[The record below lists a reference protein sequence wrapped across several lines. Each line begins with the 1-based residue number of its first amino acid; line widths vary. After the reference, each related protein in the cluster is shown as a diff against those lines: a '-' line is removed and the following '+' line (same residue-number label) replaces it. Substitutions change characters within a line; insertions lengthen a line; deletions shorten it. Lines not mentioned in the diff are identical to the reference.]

1 MNTVVSSHGKDYSWI
16 YNGSIVRIYDRERN
30 NITSNDIYM
39 LVAYPKPK
47 ETTAGLILIMLSTGA
62 CYSTRPMDAGFDS
75 AKPALYVTRDTFATY
90 LAGKSW
96 EFVKSV
102 TITGED
108 V

>member
-1 MNTVVSSHGKDYSWI
+1 MNTVVLIKENNRSRV
-16 YNGSIVRIYDRERN
+16 YNGTIVNVYDRDKSSYNE
-30 NITSNDIYM
+30 IYM

-47 ETTAGLILIMLSTGA
+47 EKTAGLILIMLSTGA
-62 CYSTRPMDAGFDS
+62 CYSIHAMDAVFDS
-75 AKPALYVTRDTFATY
+75 AKPALYVTFDDFTKH